1 MPSTHIER
9 YIRSIFVQN
18 IPAGITEDLFR
29 QMLSQFGALI
39 HFHMFLDPNAA
50 NNTNEQNIQTQ
61 RSYAFAEFA
70 SNEISQK
77 VINKLNGLDL
87 GGFRL
92 VVDLLSN
99 QAEPIINLFE
109 QFCPTKTTVT
119 SSNKNDPRLAN
130 TIASQSSQPP
140 APLSSTTT
148 MESANTTA
156 NMTTASNNNSINN
169 SKEERESISNAV
181 ASLPPA
187 QMFELMKQMKQ
198 CIEANPNEAKT
209 LLSTNPQL
217 AYALLQA
224 QVVMRIVDPQ
234 VAMVL
239 LNRTD
244 KDVIPAPTD
253 VKKPTTT
260 TAQPTAAATA
270 PLPLPVTANPTA
282 PFPFPVIPGAPFSM
296 PMMAPNAATAQQAA
310 ATALFQAALLSGAGM
325 FPGSLIPPPMPHT
338 ASFPPVQ
345 PSFPPQINPLA
356 PPMRTPNLDENAALL
371 LLQLDD
377 AQLAQLPPAQ
387 SMQIRSL
394 REQIAKTG
402 LLPKM

>member
-1 MPSTHIER
+1 MPSAHIER

-29 QMLSQFGALI
+29 QMLSQFGVLI
-39 HFHMFLDPNAA
+39 HFHMFLDPSTVINS
-50 NNTNEQNIQTQ
+50 NEQSIQTS
-61 RSYAFAEFA
+61 RSYAFTEFA
-70 SNEISQK
+70 SNDIAQK
-77 VINKLNGLDL
+77 VIQKLNGLDL

-99 QAEPIINLFE
+99 QAEPIMNLFE
-109 QFCPTKTTVT
+109 QFCATKTTVT
-119 SSNKNDPRLAN
+119 SSSKNDPRLAN
-130 TIASQSSQPP
+130 ATISQSSTTL
-140 APLSSTTT
+140 PLTTAT
-148 MESANTTA
+148 IESANITTA
-156 NMTTASNNNSINN
+156 VTNTNNNNN
-169 SKEERESISNAV
+169 NIKEDRESISNAV

-244 KDVIPAPTD
+244 KDVIPAPID
-253 VKKPTTT
+253 VKKPTQTMT
-260 TAQPTAAATA
+260 QPTAAATA
-270 PLPLPVTANPTA
+270 PLPLLVTNNPTA
-282 PFPFPVIPGAPFSM
+282 PFPFPVIPGVPFSM
-296 PMMAPNAATAQQAA
+296 PMMAPNNATAQQAA
-310 ATALFQAALLSGAGM
+310 ANALFQAALFSGAGM
-325 FPGSLIPPPMPHT
+325 FSGSLIPPPMPHN
-338 ASFPPVQ
+338 AQFPPVQ

-356 PPMRTPNLDENAALL
+356 TSMRTPNLDENAALL

>member
-1 MPSTHIER
+1 
-9 YIRSIFVQN
+9 
-18 IPAGITEDLFR
+18 
-29 QMLSQFGALI
+29 
-39 HFHMFLDPNAA
+39 
-50 NNTNEQNIQTQ
+50 
-61 RSYAFAEFA
+61 
-70 SNEISQK
+70 
-77 VINKLNGLDL
+77 
-87 GGFRL
+87 
-92 VVDLLSN
+92 
-99 QAEPIINLFE
+99 
-109 QFCPTKTTVT
+109 
-119 SSNKNDPRLAN
+119 
-130 TIASQSSQPP
+130 
-140 APLSSTTT
+140 
-148 MESANTTA
+148 
-156 NMTTASNNNSINN
+156 
-169 SKEERESISNAV
+169 
-181 ASLPPA
+181 
-187 QMFELMKQMKQ
+187 MKQMKQ

-234 VAMVL
+234 VAMAL

-253 VKKPTTT
+253 VKKLTTT
-260 TAQPTAAATA
+260 TQSTASVTA
-270 PLPLPVTANPTA
+270 PLPLPITNNPTA

-296 PMMAPNAATAQQAA
+296 PMMPPNNATAQQAA
-310 ATALFQAALLSGAGM
+310 AAALFQAALLSGAGM
-325 FPGSLIPPPMPHT
+325 FPGSLIPPPMPHA

-356 PPMRTPNLDENAALL
+356 PPIRTPNLDENAALL

>member
-1 MPSTHIER
+1 
-9 YIRSIFVQN
+9 
-18 IPAGITEDLFR
+18 
-29 QMLSQFGALI
+29 
-39 HFHMFLDPNAA
+39 
-50 NNTNEQNIQTQ
+50 
-61 RSYAFAEFA
+61 
-70 SNEISQK
+70 
-77 VINKLNGLDL
+77 
-87 GGFRL
+87 
-92 VVDLLSN
+92 
-99 QAEPIINLFE
+99 
-109 QFCPTKTTVT
+109 
-119 SSNKNDPRLAN
+119 
-130 TIASQSSQPP
+130 
-140 APLSSTTT
+140 
-148 MESANTTA
+148 
-156 NMTTASNNNSINN
+156 
-169 SKEERESISNAV
+169 
-181 ASLPPA
+181 
-187 QMFELMKQMKQ
+187 MKQMKQ

-244 KDVIPAPTD
+244 KDVIPAPID
-253 VKKPTTT
+253 VKRPPTTT
-260 TAQPTAAATA
+260 TQPTAAATA
-270 PLPLPVTANPTA
+270 PLSMPLPTNPAA

-296 PMMAPNAATAQQAA
+296 PMIAPNSATTAQQAA

-325 FPGSLIPPPMPHT
+325 FPGTLIPPPMPH
-338 ASFPPVQ
+338 AAQFPPVQ

-356 PPMRTPNLDENAALL
+356 PPMRAPNLDENAALL

>member
-1 MPSTHIER
+1 
-9 YIRSIFVQN
+9 
-18 IPAGITEDLFR
+18 
-29 QMLSQFGALI
+29 
-39 HFHMFLDPNAA
+39 
-50 NNTNEQNIQTQ
+50 
-61 RSYAFAEFA
+61 FA
-70 SNEISQK
+70 SNEIAQK
-77 VINKLNGLDL
+77 VISKLNGLDL

-109 QFCPTKTTVT
+109 QFCSTKTTVT

-130 TIASQSSQPP
+130 TIPSQSSQPSVSLP
-140 APLSSTTT
+140 STTT
-148 MESANTTA
+148 SPMETANITTA
-156 NMTTASNNNSINN
+156 MTTTNNTNPGTTTTSNNNN
-169 SKEERESISNAV
+169 KEERESISNAV

-253 VKKPTTT
+253 VKKSTTT

-270 PLPLPVTANPTA
+270 PLPLPVTTNPTA
-282 PFPFPVIPGAPFSM
+282 PFPFPVIPGTPFSM
-296 PMMAPNAATAQQAA
+296 PMMASNAAT

-325 FPGSLIPPPMPHT
+325 FPGSLIPPPMPHGT
-338 ASFPPVQ
+338 PFPSVQ
-345 PSFPPQINPLA
+345 QTFQPQINPLA
-356 PPMRTPNLDENAALL
+356 QPIRTPNLDENAALL

-377 AQLAQLPPAQ
+377 SQLAQLPPAQ

>member
-1 MPSTHIER
+1 MSSAHIER

-39 HFHMFLDPNAA
+39 HFHMFLDPNTVI
-50 NNTNEQNIQTQ
+50 NSNEQSIQTS

-70 SNEISQK
+70 SNDIAQK
-77 VINKLNGLDL
+77 VIQKLNGLDL

-92 VVDLLSN
+92 VVDLISN
-99 QAEPIINLFE
+99 QAELVMNLFE
-109 QFCPTKTTVT
+109 QFCATKTTVT

-130 TIASQSSQPP
+130 TTTFQP
-140 APLSSTTT
+140 STTT
-148 MESANTTA
+148 TIESANIPTTVT
-156 NMTTASNNNSINN
+156 NTNNNNN
-169 SKEERESISNAV
+169 KEDRESISNAV

-244 KDVIPAPTD
+244 KDVIPAPID
-253 VKKPTTT
+253 VKKPTQTMT
-260 TAQPTAAATA
+260 QPTAAATA
-270 PLPLPVTANPTA
+270 PLPVTNNPAA
-282 PFPFPVIPGAPFSM
+282 PFPFPVIPGVPFSM
-296 PMMAPNAATAQQAA
+296 PMMAPNNATAQQAA
-310 ATALFQAALLSGAGM
+310 ANALFQAALFSGAGM
-325 FPGSLIPPPMPHT
+325 FSGSLIPPPMPHN
-338 ASFPPVQ
+338 AQFPPVQ
-345 PSFPPQINPLA
+345 PSFPPQLNPLA
-356 PPMRTPNLDENAALL
+356 TSMRTPNLDENAALL

>member
-1 MPSTHIER
+1 MPSAHIER

-29 QMLSQFGALI
+29 QMLSQFGVLI
-39 HFHMFLDPNAA
+39 HFHMFLDPSGT
-50 NNTNEQNIQTQ
+50 NNTNEQNLQTS
-61 RSYAFAEFA
+61 RGYAFAEFA
-70 SNEISQK
+70 SNDIAQT

-109 QFCPTKTTVT
+109 QLCATTTTTVT

-130 TIASQSSQPP
+130 ATTSQTSQSQ
-140 APLSSTTT
+140 AATTALAA
-148 MESANTTA
+148 MESVN
-156 NMTTASNNNSINN
+156 SNVTSTGN
-169 SKEERESISNAV
+169 KEERESISNAV

-234 VAMVL
+234 VAMAL

-244 KDVIPAPTD
+244 KDVIPAPAD
-253 VKKPTTT
+253 VKKQTSTTT
-260 TAQPTAAATA
+260 QSTAAVTA
-270 PLPLPVTANPTA
+270 PLPLPVTGNPNA
-282 PFPFPVIPGAPFSM
+282 PFPFSVIPGAPFSM
-296 PMMAPNAATAQQAA
+296 PMMAPNAASAQQAA
-310 ATALFQAALLSGAGM
+310 AAALFQAALLSGAGM
-325 FPGSLIPPPMPHT
+325 FPGTLIPPPMSHATP
-338 ASFPPVQ
+338 FPPVQ
-345 PSFPPQINPLA
+345 PSFPSQLNPLA
-356 PPMRTPNLDENAALL
+356 PPIRTPNLDENAALL

>member
-1 MPSTHIER
+1 MPPAHIER
-9 YIRSIFVQN
+9 YLRSIFVQN

-29 QMLSQFGALI
+29 QMLSQFGVLI
-39 HFHMFLDPNAA
+39 HFHMFLDPSGT
-50 NNTNEQNIQTQ
+50 NNTNDSNAQTA
-61 RSYAFAEFA
+61 RGYAFAEFA
-70 SNEISQK
+70 SNEIAQT
-77 VINKLNGLDL
+77 VINRLNGLDL
-87 GGFRL
+87 GDFRL

-109 QFCPTKTTVT
+109 QLCTTTTTTVT
-119 SSNKNDPRLAN
+119 SLNKNDPRLAN
-130 TIASQSSQPP
+130 ATASQPSASTSTMESPNT
-140 APLSSTTT
+140 STTT
-148 MESANTTA
+148 SAN
-156 NMTTASNNNSINN
+156 SNN
-169 SKEERESISNAV
+169 KEERESISNAV

-234 VAMVL
+234 VAMAL
-239 LNRTD
+239 LNRAD
-244 KDVIPAPTD
+244 KDIIPAPAD
-253 VKKPTTT
+253 MKKLLTTT
-260 TAQPTAAATA
+260 TQSTTSVTA
-270 PLPLPVTANPTA
+270 PLPHPVGGNAA
-282 PFPFPVIPGAPFSM
+282 GPFPFPVIPGVPFSM
-296 PMMAPNAATAQQAA
+296 PMIPSNPANAQQAA
-310 ATALFQAALLSGAGM
+310 AAALFQAALLSGAGM
-325 FPGSLIPPPMPHT
+325 FPGSLIPPPMPHVT
-338 ASFPPVQ
+338 PFPPVQ
-345 PSFPPQINPLA
+345 PSFQPQLNPLA
-356 PPMRTPNLDENAALL
+356 PPIRAPNLDENAALL